1 MKQWEASYTVELSL
15 LLPVVFLT
23 MLLPIYT
30 GYQLYEEGKKTSVC
44 SWDESFCAED
54 KIRDIKLAGEVWEE
68 LK

>member
-15 LLPVVFLT
+15 LLPVILLT

-30 GYQLYEEGKKTSVC
+30 GCHLYEEGKKTSVC
-44 SWDESFCAED
+44 SWDETFCAED
-54 KIRDIKLAGEVWEE
+54 KIRVIKFAGEVWEE